1 MMFPPIAGRMG
12 ERNRATKILGWD
24 RVVKAMTFYNV
35 AEILTQDVPEEVLMD
50 MAFHFQ
56 ANDNWEPSVRIS
68 SSRYIDS
75 SSRLA
80 IKHIPSDRD

>member
-1 MMFPPIAGRMG
+1 MG
-12 ERNRATKILGWD
+12 DRNRTTRILGWD
-24 RVVKAMTFYNV
+24 RVVKAMTLYNV